1 MSMLQI
7 INCLELG
14 FIYSLVA
21 FAVYLS
27 FKVINFTD
35 LTVDGSFSLGA
46 SVMATALSN
55 DLSILIAIIFSIM
68 AGVVAG
74 IITAYLN
81 VKYKIMEILSGI
93 LVMTA
98 LYSINLRIMGKPNI
112 SLINESMLS
121 EAETFIT
128 ILLIMLIVS
137 IILIIFL
144 KTEIGFAL
152 RSIGQNP
159 KFARACGINIG
170 KMTIITLGICNGLV
184 ALSGALLVLMQNFAD
199 ISMGLGTIVIGL
211 ASVIIGE
218 KISSSRSIITQIFS
232 LIAGAV
238 IYRLVIL
245 LALNS
250 DFLKLEASDLN
261 LISALLLASV
271 MIVPIYFKKR

>member
-81 VKYKIMEILSGI
+81 VKWDCCEMS
-93 LVMTA
+93 
-98 LYSINLRIMGKPNI
+98 
-112 SLINESMLS
+112 
-121 EAETFIT
+121 
-128 ILLIMLIVS
+128 
-137 IILIIFL
+137 
-144 KTEIGFAL
+144 
-152 RSIGQNP
+152 
-159 KFARACGINIG
+159 
-170 KMTIITLGICNGLV
+170 
-184 ALSGALLVLMQNFAD
+184 
-199 ISMGLGTIVIGL
+199 
-211 ASVIIGE
+211 
-218 KISSSRSIITQIFS
+218 
-232 LIAGAV
+232 
-238 IYRLVIL
+238 
-245 LALNS
+245 
-250 DFLKLEASDLN
+250 
-261 LISALLLASV
+261 
-271 MIVPIYFKKR
+271 